1 MSLELINPDDLP
13 VPEMYTQVV
22 VATGSKLVFISGQ
35 QPEDIHGKLVGH
47 GDFAAQARL
56 AFGNL
61 GRALSAAGAR
71 PEQVCKITIYIVDY
85 DRDEHVPIIE
95 EAQISLFGDHKPANV
110 IVGVA
115 IMSPGY
121 LIEVDA
127 IAVIDEAT
135 RS

>member
-1 MSLELINPDDLP
+1 MSLELINPADLP

-22 VATGSKLVFISGQ
+22 VATGSKLVFVSGQ

-56 AFGNL
+56 SFANL

-71 PEQVCKITIYIVDY
+71 PDQVCKITIYIVDY
-85 DRDEHVPIIE
+85 DRDEHVPVIE
-95 EAQISLFGDHKPANV
+95 AAQTSLFGDHKPANV

-127 IAVIDEAT
+127 IAII
-135 RS
+135 